1 VRPGNLRT
9 FAHGNASGG
18 QAALRAVLIVLCLT
32 VVTTASCART
42 SSAATH
48 ASAKTQSS
56 VTTKPTE
63 VSTKHSALEP
73 PYRVGSVTFDFV
85 DHTRSTPSN
94 GKAPAKPYRSLPT
107 LVLYPATGSPSTAIV
122 PGAPPAVSGK
132 PFALIVF
139 AHGYGSD
146 GEEYSPLFEQ
156 WAAAGYVVAAP
167 TFPLSSSSAPGGP
180 SLVDYTAQP
189 GDLTFVLNQVLSV
202 SARRS
207 GVLSGMID
215 PHRIAAVGHSLGA
228 MTVLAWSEDT
238 CCEDPLLDAAVV
250 FDGIQAPFGKGS
262 YFAGRTVP
270 LLVLHGTADKTLPY
284 KGGQQ
289 IYEDAKPPKFFVSL
303 IGAPH
308 TSFLQTFDAKLKP
321 PVWEHVDVQSVL
333 DFLSIELDHSSSA
346 LKTLD
351 STADEPGVAS
361 IQQIP

>member
-1 VRPGNLRT
+1 
-9 FAHGNASGG
+9 
-18 QAALRAVLIVLCLT
+18 
-32 VVTTASCART
+32 
-42 SSAATH
+42 
-48 ASAKTQSS
+48 
-56 VTTKPTE
+56 
-63 VSTKHSALEP
+63 
-73 PYRVGSVTFDFV
+73 
-85 DHTRSTPSN
+85 
-94 GKAPAKPYRSLPT
+94 
-107 LVLYPATGSPSTAIV
+107 VLYPATGSPSAEVV

-146 GEEYSPLFEQ
+146 GEEYSPLLEQ

-189 GDLTFVLNQVLSV
+189 GDLTFELNQVLSA
-202 SARRS
+202 SARRT

-215 PHRIAAVGHSLGA
+215 PHRIAGVGHSLGA

-250 FDGIQAPFGKGS
+250 FDGIEGPFGKGS

-270 LLVLHGTADKTLPY
+270 LLVLHGTADKVLPY
-284 KGGQQ
+284 VGGQQ
-289 IYEDAKPPKFFVSL
+289 IYKDAKPPKFFVSL

-308 TSFLQTFDAKLKP
+308 TSFLQTFDASLKP

-333 DFLSIELDHSSSA
+333 DFLSIELDHRNSA
-346 LKTLD
+346 VKTLD
-351 STADEPGVAS
+351 ATADEPGVAS
-361 IQQIP
+361 IQQVP